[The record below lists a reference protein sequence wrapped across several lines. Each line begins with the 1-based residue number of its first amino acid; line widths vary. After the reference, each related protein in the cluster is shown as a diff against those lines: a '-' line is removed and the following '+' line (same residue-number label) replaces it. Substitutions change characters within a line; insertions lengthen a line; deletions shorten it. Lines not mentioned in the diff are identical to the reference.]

1 MKSCK
6 VVTKNLSE
14 MGKEL
19 EQIANVTNVGDLP
32 QKLEEVEEAKV
43 EVEATLLE
51 RVITKYKPILNY

>member
-19 EQIANVTNVGDLP
+19 EQIAGVTSVGDLP
-32 QKLEEVEEAKV
+32 KKLEEVEEAKV

-51 RVITKYKPILNY
+51 RVRLG